1 MEITIT
7 ARHGDIDDLL
17 RDRAVQL
24 IERAVKL
31 AWRQQRAEIVFDN
44 DHKRQIVKLHL
55 YMPRDNV
62 HVVSAEVADHR
73 TAFNRAMEKLRNQ
86 LDKLPSNPAS
96 RRHAAGE
103 K

>member
-1 MEITIT
+1 MEITVT
-7 ARHGDIDDLL
+7 ARHCEIDDML

-24 IERAVKL
+24 IERAARL
-31 AWRQQRAEIVFDN
+31 AWRPQRAEIVFDN
-44 DHKRQIVKLHL
+44 DHKRRIVELHL

-62 HVVSAEVADHR
+62 HVASAEAADSR
-73 TAFNRAMEKLRNQ
+73 TALDRAMVKLRNQ
-86 LDKLPSNPAS
+86 LDKLPSSPAS